1 MTAKL
6 VTALAKRLDAA
17 GDTEVLETH
26 ISWVILAGP
35 FAYKIKKPVDL
46 GFADL
51 TTLESR
57 RRCCEEELRL
67 GRRTAPS
74 LYLAVIPITGTRLAP
89 RIGGEGPPIEWAV
102 RMRRFPQ
109 AALLDRLAKWRA
121 LDTGLV
127 DSLAEVVAAFHA
139 AIPKA
144 PSASPFGTPE
154 EIRAQTEGN
163 FTGIRDYAGAFVGRN
178 RLGPL
183 HAWVVREGERLEVH
197 FARRHAGG
205 FVRECHGDLHLG
217 NVALIDGRPV
227 PFDAIDFDERLRW
240 IDVMSEV
247 AFTAIDLEA
256 HGLTRHA
263 HRFVDAYL
271 SITGDYDA
279 LAALPYYRVY
289 RAMVRAKVAAIRYAQ
304 CDEDVDACA
313 AAVMDLERHLALAE
327 AATRPPGPALIA
339 MHGLPGSGKTT
350 FAQEL
355 LEALGAVR
363 IRSDVERKRVHGL
376 AADARTGSAPGAGL
390 YDREADERTQSRL
403 LAAAREA
410 LEGGVIA
417 IVDSTGILRAN
428 RHAMR
433 ELARDLDVP
442 FVLVGL
448 AAPDDLLRERIAARE
463 RAGKDASEAGIAV
476 LERQMQRLEPLT
488 ADELEDAVIVESA
501 RGKDAFA
508 AAIESIRPRIA

>member
-35 FAYKIKKPVDL
+35 FAYKLKKPVDL

-74 LYLAVIPITGTRLAP
+74 LYLAVIPITGSRLAP

-109 AALLDRLAKWRA
+109 AALLDRLAHWRA
-121 LDTGLV
+121 LDAGLV
-127 DSLAEVVAAFHA
+127 DSLAEVVATFHG

-144 PSASPFGTPE
+144 PAASPFGTPE
-154 EIRAQTEGN
+154 EIRAEAEGN
-163 FTGIRDYAGAFVGRN
+163 FTGIRDYAGAFIGRD

-183 HAWVVREGERLEVH
+183 HAWVVREGERLESH

-217 NVALIDGRPV
+217 NVALIEGKPV

-240 IDVMSEV
+240 IDVTSEV
-247 AFTAIDLEA
+247 AFTAMDLEA
-256 HGLTRHA
+256 HGLHRLA
-263 HRFVDAYL
+263 YRFVDAYL
-271 SITGDYDA
+271 AITGDYGSLEA
-279 LAALPYYRVY
+279 FAYYRAY
-289 RAMVRAKVAAIRYAQ
+289 RALVRAKVAAIRYAQ
-304 CDEDVDACA
+304 CNENVDACA

-327 AATRPPGPALIA
+327 EALRPPGGALIA

-350 FAQEL
+350 FSQDL
-355 LEALGAVR
+355 LESLGAIR
-363 IRSDVERKRVHGL
+363 IRSDVERKRLHDL
-376 AADARTGSAPGAGL
+376 PAEARTGSAPGEGL
-390 YDREADERTQSRL
+390 YDREADDLTQSRL
-403 LAAAREA
+403 LEAARVVLEA
-410 LEGGVIA
+410 GRIA
-417 IVDSTGILRAN
+417 IVDSTGILQSS

-433 ELARDLDVP
+433 ELARGLGVP

-448 AAPDDLLRERIAARE
+448 SVPETTLRERITARAK
-463 RAGKDASEAGIAV
+463 AGKDASEAGIAV
-476 LERQMQRLEPLT
+476 LERQMRRLEPLT
-488 ADELEDAVIVESA
+488 ADELEDTVIVEGA
-501 RGKDAFA
+501 RGKEAFA
-508 AAIESIRPRIA
+508 AAIEAIRARIA